1 LPRYQAEDG
10 VTGGT
15 VVSGSVH
22 HVQSSFA
29 GNPSTE
35 SFTTPNPGAGTWQV
49 SARYGGDTTE
59 TTGYDVALYLKVDA
73 DFAIDESV
81 VQRASYSAVTVG
93 CSFLEGEAEDCP
105 AVAFYTANAVN
116 LASDLTLDGTE
127 SLGWYISID
136 NPAVAPSYGAVDWVQ
151 FDLLEAPPTG
161 PPEDTEGRCA
171 NLEFTLPEGETE
183 HAVQWIAGA
192 SGTVNSN
199 VIGSPPAT
207 SLQVLHGADLGTAV
221 EVAAGSPTATPFE
234 AVEDDTYWFVVTS
247 DAGATVFLNFGSP
260 AVYGFSDSDSAATTA
275 TVTVTGTTVKETQE
289 AADAASAAVT
299 LEGWGATDAK
309 TLTPQA
315 EVSAQGANG
324 DIWHLATV
332 LNGTVEDEQTY
343 THDGVSSTFKFVDF
357 ADLTVADGDIVA
369 FKMWRETGEVTDE
382 ATAVGLI
389 RQVVYLSHDDTDC
402 FPGTTCPDDS
412 LTGDPVAEDPC
423 ARNEVPT
430 DPCAADPT
438 ADISDPAPTCPEG
451 PGGTDGPGGG
461 SGIDPCTGLPYVD
474 EPVEND
480 PDAEPPTCNGGG
492 PGGSG
497 GSGSSRLSVTIT
509 DPVADQALDP
519 STDSPYRLKATAT
532 VLSGDDDIST
542 VQFLL
547 GDRYLIGEAVTAD
560 PYTYDWDFT
569 EMAPGTYQMWARAT
583 STTGAVTTS
592 PWVQVEIVDT
602 EDPLVTITAPIAAST
617 INGAFVLAATVTDN
631 GTIATVT
638 YNIDGGSELPL
649 GGPPY
654 LAVIN
659 DDDALAEDAHTI
671 TVTATDTYGNAGTAT
686 VAFNI
691 GDGVLDPIT
700 PTAMGTL
707 FPVMRVRVDE
717 LSAPAQAWESAGA
730 STDITQHVRSFSRS
744 FGASNERDQPNT
756 GTCQITLRG
765 PLDLDSN
772 DLPARKLRV
781 EYLDADD
788 EWQIWFDGFLE
799 QPTETDPSVRHTQ
812 MELFAVSYQFALAQA
827 SLLITR
833 PRETTGARIDA
844 LLNEIAWAG
853 GRDIDPGVYTVQSLI
868 APADGTQQT
877 PIETLNHAQTM
888 AETELGR
895 FYVTP
900 DGTAV
905 YEDRDHRASAT
916 RSVVPQAVFGLAGYD
931 SGELP
936 YLRSSLSKVSDLG
949 AVFNRVHLQR
959 ANGEL
964 RTFTDND
971 SVDRYW
977 PRAYGEN
984 PAEPLTT
991 NRQVDQLGQQILAR
1005 YKDPHPLIGSITVAP
1020 TINTQALWPVVLGM
1034 RISDRVTVHHRP
1046 AGAAVTRY
1054 SCIVEGMT
1062 DTVDVDRKSWRQTL
1076 TLSQPHP
1083 QPVMAEAE
1091 MDEGAGSVLG
1101 EGVLG
1106 ELVPG

>member
-10 VTGGT
+10 ATGGS
-15 VVSGSVH
+15 VVAGAVR

-29 GNPSTE
+29 GVPSSE

-81 VQRASYSAVTVG
+81 VQRASYSVDTVG

-105 AVAFYTANAVN
+105 AVAFYTANAEN
-116 LASDLTLDGTE
+116 LGELVLDGTE
-127 SLGWYISID
+127 SLGWYISSD

-151 FDLLEAPPTG
+151 FDLLDAPPVG

-260 AVYGFSDSDSAATTA
+260 AVYGFSDSDSASTAA
-275 TVTVTGTTVKETQE
+275 TVSVTNGIVRETWE
-289 AADAASAAVT
+289 AVDADSAHIT

-315 EVSAQGANG
+315 EVSAEGVNG
-324 DIWHLATV
+324 DIWHMATV
-332 LNGTVEDEQTY
+332 LNGAVEDEQTY
-343 THDGVSSTFKFVDF
+343 THDGAATFKFVDF

-369 FKMWRETGEVTDE
+369 FKMWRESGEVTDV

-430 DPCAADPT
+430 DPCAPDPT

-451 PGGTDGPGGG
+451 PGDGGGGG

-519 STDSPYRLKATAT
+519 STDSP
-532 VLSGDDDIST
+532 
-542 VQFLL
+542 
-547 GDRYLIGEAVTAD
+547 
-560 PYTYDWDFT
+560 
-569 EMAPGTYQMWARAT
+569 GTYQMWARAT

-631 GTIATVT
+631 GTISTVT

-659 DDDALAEDAHTI
+659 DDDALSEDAHTI

-730 STDITQHVRSFSRS
+730 STDITAHVRSFSRS

-756 GTCQITLRG
+756 GTCQLTLRG

-812 MELFAVSYQFALAQA
+812 MELSAVSYQFALAQA

-1005 YKDPHPLIGSITVAP
+1005 YKDPHPLIGTITVAP
-1020 TINTQALWPVVLGM
+1020 TINTQALWPVVLDM

-1046 AGAAVTRY
+1046 AGATVTRY

-1091 MDEGAGSVLG
+1091 LDEGAGSVLG